1 LAGAKRDRFS
11 LLPLSTRAGSHDFVY
26 GFASEFNA
34 TDMSL

>member
-1 LAGAKRDRFS
+1 
-11 LLPLSTRAGSHDFVY
+11 LSTRAGSHDFVY